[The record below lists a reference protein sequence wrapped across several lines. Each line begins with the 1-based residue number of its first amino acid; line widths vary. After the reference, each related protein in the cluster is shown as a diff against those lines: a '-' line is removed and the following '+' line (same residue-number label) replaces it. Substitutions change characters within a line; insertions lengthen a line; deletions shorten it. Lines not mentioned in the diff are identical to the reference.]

1 RPTAWHKCHH
11 CGTSFPGRTNRLYC
25 SHRCKRAA
33 ERTRNKLSM
42 LGARVLHSL
51 HAEKEA
57 LAEGGERYHEV
68 RYIRARRERDLA
80 ETNSLLDK
88 SAPKND
94 PGVIRQIAKLL
105 GKLREFQPALA

>member
-1 RPTAWHKCHH
+1 MTASLNSVIKEACWRLTGLRPALEASRLTTRPTAWHKCHH

-68 RYIRARRERDLA
+68 RYIR
-80 ETNSLLDK
+80 
-88 SAPKND
+88 
-94 PGVIRQIAKLL
+94 
-105 GKLREFQPALA
+105 